1 MKHKRNFQLIWV
13 FVSLILSMTV
23 LTGCDFNNRDKR
35 FPRKI
40 TFPSEGGTITSNL
53 DFRGYYVEPQQS
65 TKHEDIF
72 CIYKYDTI
80 FTHNW
85 LKVEVSSKDRTTR
98 FMVEPNKTGQKRKIE
113 LHHYGPDDTY
123 VNIIQNR

>member
-1 MKHKRNFQLIWV
+1 MNHKRYLQLVWV

-23 LTGCDFNNRDKR
+23 LSGCDFNNRDER

-53 DFRGYYVEPQQS
+53 DFYYYYVEPKS
-65 TKHEDIF
+65 YNPDDIF

>member
-1 MKHKRNFQLIWV
+1 MIHKRNLQLIWV

-23 LTGCDFNNRDKR
+23 LSGCDFNLRDKR

-40 TFPSEGGTITSNL
+40 TFPSEGDTITSNL
-53 DFRGYYVEPQQS
+53 DFNYYYVEPKTS
-65 TKHEDIF
+65 NPDDIF
-72 CIYKYDTI
+72 CIFKYDTV
-80 FTHNW
+80 FVYNW
-85 LKVEVSSKDRTTR
+85 LKVEVSSKDRSTR

-123 VNIIQNR
+123 VDIIQNR